1 MSRVLVTGAPG
12 FVGAAAVRSL
22 LEKGDEVVAVVQPG
36 TSTERLSG
44 LALATVSLD
53 LDNTTAVA
61 PMLADVKP
69 EIVLHAAWYTNP
81 MDYLTSPRSISSLDA
96 TVGLFRAAAASG
108 CRRFLGIGTCLEYA
122 TSTRPRS
129 ETDACN
135 PRTLYASSKHAAWLL
150 CRALAAETG
159 TSLTWARLF
168 YLYGPDENPG
178 RLLPAL
184 VSALRAG
191 EPFATT
197 TGEQVRDYLHI
208 DDAGSALALLCHSNS
223 EGIVNVSSGEA
234 TRLRD
239 FITSAAT
246 LLDARALVRIGELA
260 MRPDEE
266 MFVVGDV
273 TRLHEVGFVLRHPTL
288 QDGLVHTLRHWRN
301 R

>member
-12 FVGAAAVRSL
+12 FVGAAAVRGL

-36 TSTERLSG
+36 TSTERLNG
-44 LALATVSLD
+44 LALTTVALD
-53 LDNTTAVA
+53 LDDATAVA
-61 PMLADVKP
+61 HTLAEVKP

-81 MDYLTSPRSISSLDA
+81 VDYLTSTNSISSLHA
-96 TVGLFRAAAASG
+96 TVGLFQAVAASG
-108 CRRFLGIGTCLEYA
+108 CRRFVGIGTCLEYA
-122 TSTRPRS
+122 TSSSPRS
-129 ETDACN
+129 EKDACN

-150 CRALAAETG
+150 CRALAAQTG

-178 RLLPAL
+178 RILPAL

-208 DDAGSALALLCHSNS
+208 DDAGLALALLCHSSS
-223 EGIVNVSSGEA
+223 EGTVNVSSGQA

-239 FITSAAT
+239 FITSVADV
-246 LLDARALVRIGELA
+246 LDARALVRIGELA
-260 MRPDEE
+260 TRPDEE
-266 MFVVGDV
+266 MFVVGNV
-273 TRLHEVGFVLRHPTL
+273 TRLREVGFVPRYPTL
-288 QDGLVHTLRHWRN
+288 QDGLVHTLRHWRT